1 MTSATTA
8 PPESADRTDVLAL
21 LGLVAHLELVAF
33 TRLAADSALAPTT
46 DQRLRLMRFSAGA
59 VARLERIFE
68 HIEELGGRPD
78 AELERYARV
87 LEDFDARTTP
97 GSWWERMLNA
107 YVGYGVADD
116 FCKAAAAGL
125 DPRTRE
131 LVMDVLDGAS
141 HADLTVAT
149 LSEAAARD
157 DVLASRLA
165 LWGRRLVGEAL
176 GVVQTLLVS
185 QPALARLALD
195 GGDAGADRTA
205 PTGTAPTGSTPADT
219 AELTARLFGRLTAE
233 HTRRMGRLGLTA

>member
-8 PPESADRTDVLAL
+8 PRASADRTDVLAL

-33 TRLAADSALAPTT
+33 TRLAADSALAPTVDT
-46 DQRLRLMRFSAGA
+46 RLRLMRFSAGA

-68 HIEELGGRPD
+68 RIEELGGSPD

-97 GSWWERMLNA
+97 GSWWERMLKA

-116 FCKAAAAGL
+116 FCKEAAAGL
-125 DPRTRE
+125 DERTRL
-131 LVMDVLDGAS
+131 LVMEVLDGAS

-149 LSEAAARD
+149 LAAAAADD
-157 DVLASRLA
+157 DVLTSRLA

-195 GGDAGADRTA
+195 GGDAGASAGGPVPDA
-205 PTGTAPTGSTPADT
+205 
-219 AELTARLFGRLTAE
+219 AELTAKLFGRLTAE